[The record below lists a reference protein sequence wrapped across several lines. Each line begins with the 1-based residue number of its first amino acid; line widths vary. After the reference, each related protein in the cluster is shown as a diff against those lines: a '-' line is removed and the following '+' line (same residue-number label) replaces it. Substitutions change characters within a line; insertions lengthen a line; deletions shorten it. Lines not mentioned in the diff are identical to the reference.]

1 MTTIEN
7 IKKAVHSPEAVR
19 ILLKAISGK
28 NPGKLISTL
37 QSPEVG
43 QPFALSA
50 YISGHNQKIY
60 IAGLMRSFKELA
72 AMAQIATGSLAQ
84 RHSELNPLD
93 WMRTNG
99 IIFIPDGI
107 ANHLPPLFEADW
119 QVYGLGKC
127 EPNPADQQGTTY
139 VVSLDNDTPTGDV
152 EADEVLA
159 ILRGK
164 PVFVTTELGKAM
176 QALLR

>member
-19 ILLKAISGK
+19 ILFKAISGK

-50 YISGHNQKIY
+50 YISSRNQKIY

-99 IIFIPDGI
+99 VIFIPDGVT
-107 ANHLPPLFEADW
+107 NHLPPLFEADW
-119 QVYGLGKC
+119 AVFGLDNC
-127 EPNPADQQGTTY
+127 EPIPADQRGKTF
-139 VVSLDNDTPTGDV
+139 VISLDNDIPTGDV
-152 EADEVLA
+152 EADEVLS

-164 PVFVTTELGKAM
+164 PATVTTELGKAM
-176 QALLR
+176 QALLS

>member
-1 MTTIEN
+1 MNTIEN

-19 ILLKAISGK
+19 ILFKAISGK
-28 NPGKLISTL
+28 GPGKLISIL

-43 QPFALSA
+43 QSFALSA
-50 YISGHNQKIY
+50 YISGRNQKIY

-72 AMAQIATGSLAQ
+72 AMAQVATGSLAI
-84 RHSELNPLD
+84 RHPELNQLD

-99 IIFIPDGI
+99 VIFIPDGV

-119 QVYGLGKC
+119 AVFGLDNC
-127 EPNPADQQGTTY
+127 EPIPADQQGTTY
-139 VVSLDNDTPTGDV
+139 VVSLNNDTPTGDV
-152 EADEVLA
+152 EVDEVLA

-164 PVFVTTELGKAM
+164 PVTVTTELGKAM
-176 QALLR
+176 QALLS